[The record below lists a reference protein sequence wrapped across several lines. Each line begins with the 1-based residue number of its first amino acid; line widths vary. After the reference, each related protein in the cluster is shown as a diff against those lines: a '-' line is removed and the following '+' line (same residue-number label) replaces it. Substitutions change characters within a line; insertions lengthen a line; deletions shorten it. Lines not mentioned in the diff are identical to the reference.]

1 MRADID
7 MLDGLFAPYAG
18 VGELILRLALGIT
31 ALALVFTGAGRFALD
46 PYLGLGARF
55 AGAARFA
62 ARFVARV
69 APRIDER
76 LRPSHCGGAPPA
88 LSSAIDAIGQAVR
101 YSCKEGRWPNGART
115 STRSGT

>member
-46 PYLGLGARF
+46 PYLGL
-55 AGAARFA
+55 
-62 ARFVARV
+62 
-69 APRIDER
+69 
-76 LRPSHCGGAPPA
+76 
-88 LSSAIDAIGQAVR
+88 
-101 YSCKEGRWPNGART
+101 
-115 STRSGT
+115 